1 MVLLLKEY
9 LSSGDIAE
17 ATRCL
22 QDLEVP
28 HFHHELVYEVSFSG
42 VFDISAFLYNRKNF
56 VVILCYWHVGVRRQL
71 GFRSITEFYYLDP
84 FQI

>member
-9 LSSGDIAE
+9 LSSDDAVE

-28 HFHHELVYEVSFSG
+28 HFHHELVYEVSLLIIWSLFFS
-42 VFDISAFLYNRKNF
+42 LF
-56 VVILCYWHVGVRRQL
+56 VI
-71 GFRSITEFYYLDP
+71 
-84 FQI
+84 